1 MTFLADMGI
10 SPLTVEWLERQGH
23 EAVHLLERGAAQARD
38 PDILQWAREEDRIL
52 LTHDL
57 DFSELVAAS
66 QGDLPSVIVFR
77 LRDMTPDSVNEHL
90 DRVLTRHPQPLEK
103 GAIFSV
109 QEGRIRWRSIPFEN
123 RENG

>member
-1 MTFLADMGI
+1 MRFLADMGI
-10 SPLTVEWLERQGH
+10 SPLTVEWLAEKGH
-23 EAVHLLERGAAQARD
+23 DAVHLLDLDASQTRDFEILRRARD
-38 PDILQWAREEDRIL
+38 ESRVL

-77 LRDMTPDSVNEHL
+77 LRDMTPDSVNRHLLRVL
-90 DRVLTRHPQPLEK
+90 DRHSQPLDD

-109 QEGRIRWRSIPFEN
+109 QEAQIRWRSIPFGE
-123 RENG
+123 GGD

>member
-1 MTFLADMGI
+1 MIFLADMGI

-23 EAVHLLERGAAQARD
+23 DAVHLLERGAAQARD

-90 DRVLTRHPQPLEK
+90 ARVLTRHPQPLEK

-109 QEGRIRWRSIPFEN
+109 QEGRIRWRSIPFEG
-123 RENG
+123 RDD